1 MCSRLISRFSFLLGL
16 PSKEFKGAPLAEPL
30 IPDPPAR
37 EIRRLTHELEFSV
50 LNHQSSQTP
59 TIVIFTTEVKSWQ
72 QPLTYYL
79 PFFNT
84 LIRIM
89 EHSQLTS
96 LVPSPSPITPPMG
109 SRRRSRRACVGF
121 VALAVGKSEIGF
133 GGYRG

>member
-1 MCSRLISRFSFLLGL
+1 MFPSHLPLLFSSGTPFKRVQRGTSRRTT
-16 PSKEFKGAPLAEPL
+16 